1 MAQDPTI
8 GRIVHYILDADDC
21 AVINR
26 RRADA
31 LANSEAHRI
40 AKNGAQIH
48 VGNSVAPGDTFPAM
62 VTRVLTK
69 NSALNLKVHLDGNDD
84 YWATARQEGT
94 TGATWHWP
102 NINIAGRT
110 DAEKE
115 ALRA

>member
-1 MAQDPTI
+1 MPQDPTI
-8 GRIVHYILDADDC
+8 GRIVHYILDFDDC

-26 RRADA
+26 RRSDA
-31 LANSEAHRI
+31 LGTMEAHR
-40 AKNGAQIH
+40 AARNGSQIH
-48 VGNSVAPGDTFPAM
+48 VGNSVSVGETFPAV
-62 VTRVLTK
+62 VTKVLTK
-69 NSALNLKVHLDGNDD
+69 NNAVNLKVHLDGNDD